1 MTNVL
6 ITGAA
11 GGIGLATIHRFLTRG
26 CTVFAADISEERLDE
41 LRRDIAPPAGRGALV
56 PVRLDVTSQGDI
68 ERAMTLIRSQAADVD
83 ILVNCAGTFRMT
95 PFLDMND
102 EEFMAVLDV
111 NLLGAFRVAQAV
123 AKSMIRRR
131 RGRIINV
138 GSIAGL
144 KGAPGAAHYA
154 ASKGALRALSITMAV
169 ELAAHNIQVNLV
181 SPGYVD
187 TPMMGKWTNA
197 VRSLAMWRVPAKR
210 LASADD
216 IAEVICMLALL
227 GTAYVTGTEVIVDGG
242 YLGA

>member
-1 MTNVL
+1 MSQFALYSIFPCAEEASCRISRGSLVTNVL

-83 ILVNCAGTFRMT
+83 ILVNCAGTFQMT

-111 NLLGAFRVAQAV
+111 NLLGAFRVA
-123 AKSMIRRR
+123 
-131 RGRIINV
+131 
-138 GSIAGL
+138 
-144 KGAPGAAHYA
+144 
-154 ASKGALRALSITMAV
+154 LR
-169 ELAAHNIQVNLV
+169 
-181 SPGYVD
+181 
-187 TPMMGKWTNA
+187 TPRHPQSQN
-197 VRSLAMWRVPAKR
+197 
-210 LASADD
+210 
-216 IAEVICMLALL
+216 
-227 GTAYVTGTEVIVDGG
+227 
-242 YLGA
+242 